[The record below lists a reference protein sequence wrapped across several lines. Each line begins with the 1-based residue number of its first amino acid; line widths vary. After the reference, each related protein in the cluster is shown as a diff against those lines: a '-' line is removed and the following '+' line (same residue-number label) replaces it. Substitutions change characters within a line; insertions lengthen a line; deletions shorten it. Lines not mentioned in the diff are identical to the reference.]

1 MVNEVEATVFSMPL
15 HVAGGYATPL
25 IPPTTREPRVLYFI
39 IRKILFR
46 EIFFFKNLA
55 PRKLP
60 GIQ

>member
-25 IPPTTREPRVLYFI
+25 TPPTREPRVLYFT

-46 EIFFFKNLA
+46 EIFFFENLA

-60 GIQ
+60 GIR